1 MKGQGTEAHCN
12 TQSTLNFLAEKE
24 FENGADV

>member
-1 MKGQGTEAHCN
+1 MEGQGTDACCN
-12 TQSTLNFLAEKE
+12 GQSTLNFLAEKE